1 MKAGYAQLKE
11 EIHEIKKRIVALE
24 KAYDEIATQD
34 DLQAIDEARKD
45 LKEGK
50 TIPTPRAKNSH

>member
-1 MKAGYAQLKE
+1 MKE

-45 LKEGK
+45 LKEEK
-50 TIPTPRAKNSH
+50 TIPLPRAKNSH